1 MKIEQGDSVY
11 HRPSG
16 ETWLVLGV
24 NHKKDELCVAG
35 WPPTIAKISDCE
47 LVEKG
52 NRELTEEELNYRRK
66 EFGMNWEE

>member
-11 HRPSG
+11 HRPSR

-24 NHKKDELCVAG
+24 NYKKGKLCVAG
-35 WPPTIAKISDCE
+35 WPPTMAKISDCE

-52 NRELTEEELNYRRK
+52 SRELTEEELKHREK